1 MKNMTNKT
9 LKMLQLQEG
18 KIFKIES
25 TGRYLVI
32 VPKDAQIKQLASALG
47 TFMKPAKLFVLAV
60 NEVSSI
66 KIAELIEGEKNA

>member
-25 TGRYLVI
+25 TGRYLII
-32 VPKDAQIKQLASALG
+32 VPKDAEIKQLASALG

-60 NEVSSI
+60 NDVNDI
-66 KIAELIEGEKNA
+66 KIAELLENENI

>member
-1 MKNMTNKT
+1 MKDMTNKI

-18 KIFKIES
+18 KIFKIKS

-32 VPKDAQIKQLASALG
+32 VPEDAEIKRLASALG
-47 TFMKPAKLFVLAV
+47 TFMKPAKLFILAV
-60 NEVSSI
+60 NDVSSI

>member
-1 MKNMTNKT
+1 MTNKT

-32 VPKDAQIKQLASALG
+32 VPKDAEIKQLANALG
-47 TFMKPAKLFVLAV
+47 RFMKPSKLFVLAV
-60 NEVSSI
+60 DQVSDI
-66 KIAELIEGEKNA
+66 KIAELLENEKTN

>member
-1 MKNMTNKT
+1 
-9 LKMLQLQEG
+9 MLQLQEG

-32 VPKDAQIKQLASALG
+32 VPEDAEIKQLANALG

-66 KIAELIEGEKNA
+66 KIAEIIEGEKNA

>member
-18 KIFKIES
+18 KIFKIEP
-25 TGRYLVI
+25 TGRYLII
-32 VPKDAQIKQLASALG
+32 VPEDAQIKQLASALG
-47 TFMKPAKLFVLAV
+47 AFMEPAKLFVLAV